1 MSDDNKNSGL
11 KDFAK
16 AESMIQLAFILPAA
30 CVIGLFGGKLLDRWL
45 HTDWIY
51 IVGILVGAVAGFV
64 HVYRVASGYMRD
76 AK

>member
-1 MSDDNKNSGL
+1 MADDKNSGL

-16 AESMIQLAFILPAA
+16 AETMIQLAFILPAA

-51 IVGILVGAVAGFV
+51 IAGILVGAVAGFV
-64 HVYRVASGYMRD
+64 QLIRMASGYM
-76 AK
+76 KNG